1 MSELG
6 IILIALAISIV
17 VSVIFRFLDKSNQQL
32 SKLKLFVDKSIKE
45 LDSFMVE
52 KKQTVKDL
60 TIDLDFH
67 INQAKLINQKYE
79 KQNSEISLFFSKF
92 SEQKDEIEKLKKS
105 IRTLNETKNSVQ
117 EEIANLEK
125 MFSRVENYKKEI
137 ESLNTKFNQM
147 NDSLISRQETVRE
160 QIESYLVELHEKA
173 NAVIQQNA
181 KQQFEKLKEM

>member
-6 IILIALAISIV
+6 VILIALAISIV

-105 IRTLNETKNSVQ
+105 IRTLNETKNW
-117 EEIANLEK
+117 L
-125 MFSRVENYKKEI
+125 
-137 ESLNTKFNQM
+137 
-147 NDSLISRQETVRE
+147 
-160 QIESYLVELHEKA
+160 
-173 NAVIQQNA
+173 
-181 KQQFEKLKEM
+181 